1 VEKAMVCA
9 CEDVSVHDVDEAIA
23 HGFSDIESLKRYTG
37 LGTGPCQGKS
47 CTAAAVRLCATRA
60 AAVRQGRGGVAG
72 AAVEAPAQ
80 AEPRS
85 GAAPRRREVLVPFR
99 ARPPQTP
106 TALCDYAGLPLEELP
121 APAAATPHQQ
131 RARSREPV
139 VAPPPPSPQRPL
151 LAGLDQPGLPLLM
164 SPLPERAEVVIIG
177 GGIMGL
183 ALAYQLAGK
192 GQRPLVLERGYL
204 CAGAS
209 GRNGGGVRAQWT
221 TPTLIE
227 LAKESIDFMGRFA
240 QELGINV
247 WLRKGGYL
255 FLAHDAETVKRV
267 EQGAELHRKH
277 GLPTR
282 IISPGEACELVP
294 ELDRSRFLA
303 ASWNPEDGVVFPWPF
318 LWGYA
323 DGARK
328 RGAQIETFTQVTGL
342 EVAGGRVRA
351 VRTDRGTVQADRVV
365 IASGAWSPQI
375 SRLAGIELPNQPY
388 RHEIVSSEPLKP
400 FLGPL
405 VSMLGTGLYF
415 SQSMRGEIVGGMGD
429 PMEPPGLNQSSSL
442 RFLTRYARALTEI
455 MPRVGQVKLLRQW
468 AGCYDVTPDH
478 SPILGETPGAAG
490 LLQMSGF
497 VGHGFMMAPA
507 VARRMAD
514 WMGGAQD
521 EMFERYSLRRFSEG
535 RLEHESFIIG

>member
-1 VEKAMVCA
+1 MPLGDKAIVCA
-9 CEDVSVHDVDEAIA
+9 CEDVTVHDVESAIA
-23 HGFSDIESLKRYTG
+23 HGFGDIESLKRYTG

-47 CTAAAVRLCATRA
+47 CE
-60 AAVRQGRGGVAG
+60 AG
-72 AAVEAPAQ
+72 AMRICVQRGVLPKEAQ
-80 AEPRS
+80 
-85 GAAPRRREVLVPFR
+85 VPFR
-99 ARPPQTP
+99 ARPPLSP
-106 TALCDYAGLPLEELP
+106 AALAGYAGLP
-121 APAAATPHQQ
+121 
-131 RARSREPV
+131 EPV
-139 VAPPPPSPQRPL
+139 TGPRRPT
-151 LAGLDQPGLPLLM
+151 PGLRPTWGKGAHPLQPRT
-164 SPLPERAEVVIIG
+164 PLPEAVDVAIVG

-183 ALAYQLAGK
+183 ALAWNLAGL
-192 GQRPLVLERGYL
+192 GVRRILVLERGYL
-204 CAGAS
+204 CEGAS

-227 LAKESIDFMGRFA
+227 LAKESIDFMRRFA

-247 WLRKGGYL
+247 WLRRGGYL
-255 FLAHDAETVKRV
+255 FLAHDDETVRRIEYGAALQKR
-267 EQGAELHRKH
+267 H
-277 GLPTR
+277 GLATR
-282 IISPGEACELVP
+282 VIGPGEAGKIVP
-294 ELDRSRFLA
+294 QLDTSRFVA

-328 RGAQIETFTQVTGL
+328 RGAQVETFTRVTGI
-342 EVAGGRVRA
+342 EVGDGRVRA
-351 VRTDRGTVQADRVV
+351 VQTDRGRVAADRVV
-365 IASGAWSPQI
+365 IASGAWSPAVA
-375 SRLAGIELPNQPY
+375 RLAGVQLPNVPY

-429 PMEPPGLNQSSSL
+429 PSEPPGLNQTSSL
-442 RFLTRYARALTEI
+442 RFLARYGKALTGLV
-455 MPRVGQVKLLRQW
+455 PQLGAVKLLRQW

-478 SPILGETPGAAG
+478 SPVLGETPGVAG

-507 VARRMAD
+507 VARRMAA

-521 EMFERYSLRRFSEG
+521 EIFERYNLRRFAEG
-535 RLEHESFIIG
+535 NLIRETFIIG

>member
-1 VEKAMVCA
+1 M
-9 CEDVSVHDVDEAIA
+9 
-23 HGFSDIESLKRYTG
+23 KRYTG

-47 CTAAAVRLCATRA
+47 CLVMAMRYCADRA
-60 AAVRQGRGGVAG
+60 ALPD
-72 AAVEAPAQ
+72 EAQ
-80 AEPRS
+80 
-85 GAAPRRREVLVPFR
+85 VPFR
-99 ARPPQTP
+99 SRPPLSP
-106 TALCDYAGLPLEELP
+106 VALAAFAGLPE
-121 APAAATPHQQ
+121 Q
-131 RARSREPV
+131 V
-139 VAPPPPSPQRPL
+139 VARGESPLPPPRPAQGASAL
-151 LAGLDQPGLPLLM
+151 QPRE
-164 SPLPERAEVVIIG
+164 PLPERASVVIVG

-183 ALAYQLAGK
+183 ALAWNLAGQ
-192 GQRPLVLERGYL
+192 GERDVLVLERGYL
-204 CAGAS
+204 CEGAS

-227 LAKESIDFMGRFA
+227 LAKESIEFMGHFA

-255 FLAHDAETVKRV
+255 FLAHDRRTVERIEEGARLHAKYGLATRV
-267 EQGAELHRKH
+267 IE
-277 GLPTR
+277 
-282 IISPGEACELVP
+282 PGEAVEIAP
-294 ELDRSRFLA
+294 ELDARKFVA

-328 RGAQIETFTQVTGL
+328 RGARVETFTRVTGL
-342 EVAGGRVRA
+342 DVSGGAVRA
-351 VRTDRGTVQADRVV
+351 VRTDRGTVRADRVV
-365 IASGAWSPQI
+365 VACGAWSPAVAAM
-375 SRLAGIELPNQPY
+375 AGVTLPNSPY

-429 PMEPPGLNQSSSL
+429 PDEPRGLNQTSSL
-442 RFLTRYARALTEI
+442 RFLARYSRALLDL
-455 MPRVGQVKLLRQW
+455 MPRLGAVKLLRQW

-478 SPILGETPGAAG
+478 SPILGETPGMRG

-507 VARRMAD
+507 TARRMAA
-514 WMGGAQD
+514 WMGGAKD
-521 EMFERYSLRRFSEG
+521 DIFERFNLHRFAEG
-535 RLEHESFIIG
+535 RLERETFIIG

>member
-1 VEKAMVCA
+1 VSLSEKAIVCA
-9 CEDVSVHDVDEAIA
+9 CEDVSVHDIDDAIA
-23 HGFSDIESLKRYTG
+23 HGFADIESLKRYTG

-47 CTAAAVRLCATRA
+47 CEVGAMRICAQRKAVPP
-60 AAVRQGRGGVAG
+60 Q
-72 AAVEAPAQ
+72 AQ
-80 AEPRS
+80 
-85 GAAPRRREVLVPFR
+85 VPFR
-99 ARPPQTP
+99 ARPPLVP
-106 TALCDYAGLPLEELP
+106 TSLAAYAGLPGEVTGP
-121 APAAATPHQQ
+121 RIAT
-131 RARSREPV
+131 
-139 VAPPPPSPQRPL
+139 
-151 LAGLDQPGLPLLM
+151 AGLRPTWGKGPHPLQPKA
-164 SPLPERAEVVIIG
+164 PLPDRVDVAIIG

-183 ALAYQLAGK
+183 ALAWNLAGR
-192 GQRPLVLERGYL
+192 GAGRILVLERGYL
-204 CAGAS
+204 CEGAS

-227 LAKESIDFMGRFA
+227 LAKESIEFMGRFA

-255 FLAHDAETVKRV
+255 FLAHDQETLSRIEYGADLQKRY
-267 EQGAELHRKH
+267 

-282 IISPGEACELVP
+282 VIGPGEAGEIVP
-294 ELDRSRFLA
+294 QLDTSKFIA

-328 RGAQIETFTQVTGL
+328 RGALVEPFTRASGIEVS
-342 EVAGGRVRA
+342 EGRVRA
-351 VRTDRGTVQADRVV
+351 VQTDRGRVAADRVV
-365 IASGAWSPQI
+365 IAAGAWSPTVA
-375 SRLAGIELPNQPY
+375 RLAGVELPNVPY

-429 PMEPPGLNQSSSL
+429 PEEPPGLNQASSL
-442 RFLTRYARALTEI
+442 RFMARYSRALSELV
-455 MPRVGQVKLLRQW
+455 PQVAAVKLLRQW

-478 SPILGETPGAAG
+478 SPVLGETPGVAG

-507 VARRMAD
+507 VGRRMAE
-514 WMGGAQD
+514 WMGGSKD
-521 EMFERYSLRRFSEG
+521 EIFERYNLRRFAEG
-535 RLEHESFIIG
+535 RLIQETFIIG

>member
-1 VEKAMVCA
+1 MSEKAIVCA
-9 CEDVSVHDVDEAIA
+9 CEDVSVHDLDEAIA
-23 HGFSDIESLKRYTG
+23 QGFADIESLKRYTG

-47 CTAAAVRLCATRA
+47 CVMGAVRHCRA
-60 AAVRQGRGGVAG
+60 RGVL
-72 AAVEAPAQ
+72 
-80 AEPRS
+80 AEGELRT
-85 GAAPRRREVLVPFR
+85 FR
-99 ARPPQTP
+99 ARQPLVP
-106 TALCDYAGLPLEELP
+106 TSLAQLAGLPLEELP
-121 APAAATPHQQ
+121 LPKERPLAPAGPVRQSAPKPGEK
-131 RARSREPV
+131 EPQG
-139 VAPPPPSPQRPL
+139 PPPGL
-151 LAGLDQPGLPLLM
+151 LAGLDQPMLATPKTA
-164 SPLPERAEVVIIG
+164 LPERADVVIVG

-183 ALAYQLAGK
+183 ALAWHLAGTGTK
-192 GQRPLVLERGYL
+192 VLVLERGYL

-240 QELGINV
+240 QELGINI

-255 FLAHDAETVKRV
+255 FLAHDEETVKRI
-267 EQGAELHRKH
+267 EAGAALHKKH

-282 IISPGEACELVP
+282 IVSPAEAGELVP
-294 ELDRSRFLA
+294 DLDTSRFLA

-328 RGAQIETFTQVTGL
+328 RGAQVETFTRVVGL
-342 EVAGGRVRA
+342 DVEGGRVRA
-351 VRTDRGTVQADRVV
+351 VVTDRGRVLADRVV
-365 IASGAWSPQI
+365 ISAGAWSPEVA
-375 SRLAGIELPNQPY
+375 RLAGVHLPNKPY
-388 RHEIVSSEPLKP
+388 RHEIAASEPLKP

-429 PMEPPGLNQSSSL
+429 PDEPPGLNQESSA
-442 RFLTRYARALTEI
+442 RFLARYSRALLEVL
-455 MPRVGQVKLLRQW
+455 PRAAPVKFLRQW

-478 SPILGETPGAAG
+478 SPIVGETPGVAG

-507 VARRMAD
+507 VARRMSD
-514 WMGGAQD
+514 WMGGAKD
-521 EMFERYSLRRFSEG
+521 EMFERYALVRFAEG
-535 RLEHESFIIG
+535 RQEKETFIIG

>member
-1 VEKAMVCA
+1 MEKAIVCA
-9 CEDVSVHDVDEAIA
+9 CEDVSVHDLDAAIA
-23 HGFSDIESLKRYTG
+23 RGYADIESLKRYTG
-37 LGTGPCQGKS
+37 LGTGPCQGKACS
-47 CTAAAVRLCATRA
+47 VGAARICSARA
-60 AAVRQGRGGVAG
+60 AASSASLPQ
-72 AAVEAPAQ
+72 P
-80 AEPRS
+80 
-85 GAAPRRREVLVPFR
+85 LLPFR
-99 ARPPQTP
+99 ARPPQLP
-106 TALCDYAGLPLEELP
+106 TALADYAGLPLDELP
-121 APAAATPHQQ
+121 PPHAAAPLPASAPPHSRPAPGARGSQPGSAEQKTPHP
-131 RARSREPV
+131 A
-139 VAPPPPSPQRPL
+139 L
-151 LAGLDQPGLPLLM
+151 LAGLDQPGLPLTRA
-164 SPLPERAEVVIIG
+164 SLPERAETVIIG

-183 ALAYQLAGK
+183 ALAWHLAGQ
-192 GQRPLVLERGYL
+192 GQKPLVLERGYL

-221 TPTLIE
+221 TPTLID
-227 LAKESIDFMGRFA
+227 LAKESITFMDHFA
-240 QELGINV
+240 QELGINI

-255 FLAHDAETVKRV
+255 FLAEDDETVRRI
-267 EQGAELHRKH
+267 EAGAALQRRH
-277 GLPTR
+277 GLSTR
-282 IISPGEACELVP
+282 IVTPGEAGELVP
-294 ELDRSRFLA
+294 ELDTSRFLA
-303 ASWNPEDGVVFPWPF
+303 ASWNPDDGVVFPWPF

-342 EVAGGRVRA
+342 DVEAGHIRG
-351 VRTDRGTVQADRVV
+351 VRTDRGRVATGRVV
-365 IASGAWSPQI
+365 IASGAWSPQVAK
-375 SRLAGIELPNQPY
+375 LAGVSLPNQPY

-405 VSMLGTGLYF
+405 VSNLGSGLYF

-429 PMEPPGLNQSSSL
+429 PLEPPGMNQQSSL
-442 RFLTRYARALTEI
+442 RFLARYSRALTELL
-455 MPRVGQVKLLRQW
+455 PRVGAVKLLRQW

-478 SPILGETPGAAG
+478 SPILGETPQVAG

-521 EMFERYSLRRFSEG
+521 EMFERYALGRFAEG

>member
-1 VEKAMVCA
+1 MSLGEKAIVCA
-9 CEDVSVHDVDEAIA
+9 CEDVSVHDVEDAIA
-23 HGFSDIESLKRYTG
+23 HGFGDIESLKRYTG

-47 CTAAAVRLCATRA
+47 CQAAAMRICEQRNSTPPEARVPFRSRPPFTPTTLAHYASVPLAEDRIPTVGLRPTW
-60 AAVRQGRGGVAG
+60 GTG
-72 AAVEAPAQ
+72 AHPLQPSSKLPAQ
-80 AEPRS
+80 A
-85 GAAPRRREVLVPFR
+85 
-99 ARPPQTP
+99 
-106 TALCDYAGLPLEELP
+106 D
-121 APAAATPHQQ
+121 
-131 RARSREPV
+131 
-139 VAPPPPSPQRPL
+139 
-151 LAGLDQPGLPLLM
+151 
-164 SPLPERAEVVIIG
+164 VVIIG

-183 ALAYQLAGK
+183 ALAWNLAAK
-192 GQRPLVLERGYL
+192 GAQKIVVLERGYL
-204 CAGAS
+204 CEGAS
-209 GRNGGGVRAQWT
+209 GRNGGGVRAQWA

-255 FLAHDAETVKRV
+255 FLAHDDETVKRI
-267 EQGAELHRKH
+267 EESAALQKRH

-282 IISPGEACELVP
+282 VISPDECLAIVP
-294 ELDRSRFLA
+294 ELDTSRFVA
-303 ASWNPEDGVVFPWPF
+303 AAWNPDDGVVFPWPF

-328 RGAQIETFTQVTGL
+328 RGVQVETFTRVTGI
-342 EVAGGRVRA
+342 EVSEGRVRG
-351 VRTDRGTVQADRVV
+351 VSTDRGRVAADRVV
-365 IASGAWSPQI
+365 VASGAWSPLV
-375 SRLAGIELPNQPY
+375 SRLAGVELPNQPY

-429 PMEPPGLNQSSSL
+429 PHEEPGLNQTSSL
-442 RFLTRYARALTEI
+442 RFLSRYARALTEI
-455 MPRVGQVKLLRQW
+455 IPRTSNVKLLRQW

-478 SPILGETPGAAG
+478 SPILGETPGVAG

-514 WMGGAQD
+514 WMGGARD
-521 EMFERYSLRRFSEG
+521 EIFERFNLRRFAEG
-535 RLEHESFIIG
+535 RLEKETFIIG